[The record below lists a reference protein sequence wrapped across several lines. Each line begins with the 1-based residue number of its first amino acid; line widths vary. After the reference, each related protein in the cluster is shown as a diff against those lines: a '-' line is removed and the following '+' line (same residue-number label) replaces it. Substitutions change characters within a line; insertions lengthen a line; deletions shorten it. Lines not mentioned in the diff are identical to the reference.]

1 MTKPTPS
8 VLPPSGQSTRRL
20 RSHVDTLG
28 RLLGNVLVTEAGE
41 ELFKLEESVRRQT
54 HALRQRH
61 EEGARA
67 ALDRQL
73 AGIDLATTTN
83 LIRAFALYF
92 QLVNLAELEDRVS
105 RIRRLRAS
113 VPTPTDGTFA
123 ALFERITRE
132 QGAGAASDQL
142 ATTFSDLEVGAV
154 MTAHPTEAVRRSV
167 LDHVTRIANT
177 LDALDDPRLT
187 AARRETLVH
196 DLEASIRLVWQTE
209 ELRTIRPRVVDEAR
223 NAIFHLDAVL
233 FDVIPE
239 IHGEMERQWQRRF
252 PQRELPARSF
262 LRLGSWV
269 GGDQDGN
276 PEATPLTLREALRMQ
291 KTMVLGR
298 YRAAL
303 VDLARQFSQSQRWTG
318 SLTTLRRSIAGDEHR
333 MPRATASL
341 GEANHDE
348 PYRRKLMLMLR
359 RLDDTAANLEGR
371 RSERPYGE
379 AAELLADL
387 DLLDESLRSQRASS
401 VADGDLLRL
410 RRQVSAFDF
419 TGYAI
424 DVRQHASRILDTA
437 SEILRKAGVRTHDLR
452 AMDETAA
459 CEQLRRAMGMRG
471 PDVARMRL
479 RADSRAFISTLAEM
493 RRAQSDISPRAA
505 STLVVS
511 MVHSP
516 VEVFATLWLCSIAG
530 LVSWSFGRL
539 VESRVDIVPLFES
552 MESLESAAGI
562 LDRMLDDDVYAE
574 QVAARGGV
582 QEVMLGY
589 SDSSKDGGYFASQWA
604 LYRAHRELAAA
615 CDKRGVRLRI
625 FHGRG
630 GSVSRG
636 GGPTH
641 EALLAQ
647 PHGTIRGAVK
657 ITEQG
662 EVMHYRYSRPEVAAH
677 HLELVTTAVWEAAV
691 RANQAQERNTNDW
704 EMAVAEMA
712 KSSYERYRQFVYS
725 NDFARFFREAT
736 PISELAEFNIG
747 SRPISRGQ
755 GSTRIE
761 DLRAIPWVFAWTQT
775 RIMLPSWY
783 GVGFALEGF
792 AGRRSGPRTEMLRA
806 MYEDWPFFRSLIDN
820 LEMVLVKCDLG
831 VGRRYASLVKD
842 ARLRKKLWTEIE
854 EEFDRTVTMVRRVT
868 GKRELLANQPQLRE
882 TLRLRDPYI
891 DPLSVLQVQL
901 LARYRGMSASDPEK
915 DDVLRAI
922 LRSVNGIAAGL
933 QNTG

>member
-1 MTKPTPS
+1 MTKLTPS
-8 VLPPSGQSTRRL
+8 VLPPTGQSTRRL
-20 RSHVDTLG
+20 RAHVDMLG
-28 RLLGNVLVTEAGE
+28 RLLGKVLVSEGGQ
-41 ELFKLEESVRRQT
+41 ELFDLEESVRGQT
-54 HALRQRH
+54 QALRQRH
-61 EEGARA
+61 EDGARA

-73 AGIDLATTTN
+73 AGIDLATTSN

-105 RIRRLRAS
+105 RIRRLRATA
-113 VPTPTDGTFA
+113 PAPTDGTFA
-123 ALFERITRE
+123 ALFERLSRE
-132 QGAGAASDQL
+132 QGGATSSDQL
-142 ATTFSDLEVGAV
+142 ATAFNDLDVGLV
-154 MTAHPTEAVRRSV
+154 VTAHPTEAVRRSV
-167 LDHVTRIANT
+167 LDHVTRVANT
-177 LDALDDPRLT
+177 LDALDDPRLSDP
-187 AARRETLVH
+187 RRETLVQN
-196 DLEASIRLVWQTE
+196 LEASIRLVWQTE
-209 ELRTIRPRVVDEAR
+209 ELRTIRLRVVDEAR

-239 IHGEMERQWQRRF
+239 IHGELERQWQRRF
-252 PQRELPARSF
+252 HDRELPARSF

-276 PEATPLTLREALRMQ
+276 PEATSVTLREALRMQ
-291 KTMVLGR
+291 KTMVLSR

-303 VDLARQFSQSQRWTG
+303 VELARQYSQSQRWTG
-318 SLTTLRRSIAGDEHR
+318 SLAELHRSIAADER
-333 MPRATASL
+333 AMPRATASL
-341 GEANHDE
+341 GGANRDE
-348 PYRRKLMLMLR
+348 PYRRKLTLMQR
-359 RLDDTAANLEGR
+359 RLDDTLARLEGR
-371 RSERPYGE
+371 RSERPY
-379 AAELLADL
+379 ANAQDLLDDL
-387 DLLDESLRSQRASS
+387 DLLDESLRSQRASAL
-401 VADGDLLRL
+401 ADGHLLRI
-410 RRQVSAFDF
+410 RRQVATFDF

-424 DVRQHASRILDTA
+424 DVRQHAGRILDTA
-437 SEILRKAGVRTHDLR
+437 GEILLKAGVTANDLR
-452 AMDETAA
+452 TMDEAGA
-459 CEQLRRAMGMRG
+459 VEQLRQAMEMRG

-479 RADSRAFISTLAEM
+479 SAESRDLLSTLAEM
-493 RRAQSDISPRAA
+493 RRAQRDISLRAA

-530 LVSWSFGRL
+530 LVGWSFGRL
-539 VESRVDIVPLFES
+539 AESRVDIVPLFES
-552 MESLESAAGI
+552 MKSLEGAAGI
-562 LDRMLDDDVYAE
+562 LDRMLDDRVYSE
-574 QVAARGGV
+574 QIAARGGV

-589 SDSSKDGGYFASQWA
+589 SDSSKDGGYLASQWA
-604 LYRAHRELAAA
+604 LYGAHRELAAS
-615 CDKRGVRLRI
+615 CDRRGVRLRM

-647 PHGTIRGAVK
+647 PPGAIRGAVK

-677 HLELVTTAVWEAAV
+677 HLELVATAVWEAAV
-691 RANQAQERNTNDW
+691 RANIAEAHSPSEW
-704 EMAVAEMA
+704 EAAVAEMA
-712 KSSYERYRQFVYS
+712 KSSHERYRQFVYTK
-725 NDFARFFREAT
+725 DFVQFFREAT
-736 PISELAEFNIG
+736 PISELAQFNIG
-747 SRPISRGQ
+747 SRPVSRGP

-783 GVGFALEGF
+783 GVGHALESF
-792 AGRRSGPRTEMLRA
+792 ASRRNGPRTEMLRA
-806 MYEDWPFFRSLIDN
+806 MYQDWPFFRSIIDN

-831 VGRRYASLVKD
+831 VGQRYASLVTN

-854 EEFDRTVTMVRRVT
+854 GEFDRTVRMVRRVT

-901 LARYRGMSASDPEK
+901 LARYRAMPTSDPGKE
-915 DDVLRAI
+915 DVLQAI